1 MTPEFIADAG
11 LEPGDFRY
19 KDQNGDGMID
29 DADRVVLGS
38 FLPDLTY
45 GFNFAV
51 SYKNLDL
58 SASFQGQR
66 GHSILNRKRGEII
79 FTTDTNIDAEL
90 ANNLWTGEGTSNRY
104 PSAAGLRKGWNQNM
118 SDYFVEDGDY
128 FRIQNVQVSY
138 NLNGRTLMGVEMPD
152 TRFTFTAE
160 RPLTLFD
167 YNGFNP
173 EVANGIDRQ
182 TYPIPAI
189 YTLGLTLKF

>member
-1 MTPEFIADAG
+1 MPDWNRATSDTKTKTEMARLMMLTGWYWAP
-11 LEPGDFRY
+11 
-19 KDQNGDGMID
+19 
-29 DADRVVLGS
+29 

-118 SDYFVEDGDY
+118 SDYFVEDW
-128 FRIQNVQVSY
+128 R
-138 NLNGRTLMGVEMPD
+138 
-152 TRFTFTAE
+152 
-160 RPLTLFD
+160 LFQD
-167 YNGFNP
+167 SKC
-173 EVANGIDRQ
+173 A
-182 TYPIPAI
+182 
-189 YTLGLTLKF
+189 GLL